1 MLIYFQT
8 KCRTRYSLAIKLLYF
23 NLLNLRDSYFIPVVS
38 KMVNSPMIKVF
49 KSLNLFYLRYNITA
63 YTCMFPQRVPKRGG
77 ECRSPQ
83 LVINTTQTCFAACA
97 LPNW

>member
-8 KCRTRYSLAIKLLYF
+8 QCRTRYSLAIKLLYF

-77 ECRSPQ
+77 GVQKSSISNQHHSNVFCGMRAP
-83 LVINTTQTCFAACA
+83 
-97 LPNW
+97 